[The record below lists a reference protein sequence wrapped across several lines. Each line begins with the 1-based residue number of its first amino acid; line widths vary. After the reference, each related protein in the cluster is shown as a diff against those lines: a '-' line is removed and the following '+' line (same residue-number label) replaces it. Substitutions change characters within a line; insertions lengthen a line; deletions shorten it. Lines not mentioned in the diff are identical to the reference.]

1 MESDLI
7 RYGLLAVFLASLL
20 EADVVPVLAG
30 VAAHRSCFN
39 PGLGIIVASSGALAG
54 DCFWF
59 FLGRQ
64 KVIQNSKMVLRFRP
78 KAEALFRRVGIWQI
92 PASHVVYGTRMAT
105 MTWLGARGSAF
116 GSFALVDGLSC
127 FILTTLLLSL
137 GFALSA
143 SAQIVLVHVR
153 RIEVALL
160 VTLAL
165 FGLIFQLLRKFRRTN
180 PQVGHQVSTP
190 SVTDCA
196 VTGERKM

>member
-1 MESDLI
+1 VESEFI
-7 RYGLLAVFLASLL
+7 RYGLLAVFLAALL

-30 VAAHRSCFN
+30 VAAHRGCFN
-39 PGLGIIVASSGALAG
+39 PSLGIIVASCGALTG
-54 DCFWF
+54 DCFWY

-64 KVIQNSKMVLRFRP
+64 EVIQNSKMVLRFRP
-78 KAEALFRRVGIWQI
+78 KAEALFHRVGIWQI

-127 FILTTLLLSL
+127 LVLTTFLLSL

-153 RIEVALL
+153 RIELVLL
-160 VTLAL
+160 VSLML
-165 FGLIFQLLRKFRRTN
+165 LGLILHLLRKFRRT
-180 PQVGHQVSTP
+180 QLGYQLATP
-190 SVTDCA
+190 RVTDCA